1 MCGTVSK
8 TVTVIAGFDDVAM
21 VGEAVEQRGGHLR
34 VVEDPGPFTEG
45 KVGGEDHAGALVEFA
60 QQVEQS
66 VVAWIE
72 AAMEFAL
79 SQAVWSGDAFEHRPS
94 ECSHCV

>member
-1 MCGTVSK
+1 MRNAQYQVAVNLHGKVIRVREPDYGSWVGGFSGFSLLCVCGTVSE

-45 KVGGEDHAGALVEFA
+45 KG
-60 QQVEQS
+60 
-66 VVAWIE
+66 VVVVRT
-72 AAMEFAL
+72 L
-79 SQAVWSGDAFEHRPS
+79 RVRS
-94 ECSHCV
+94 